1 LKPSCAGS
9 RQIAHAVPLAVSP
22 GAARGDAPSM
32 QCSQCQTENLSDS
45 RFCTQ
50 CGARLD
56 PACPSCGTTNPPTGR
71 FCRQCGTALNGPAR
85 AVPSPAS
92 YTPRHLAEKILTSR
106 SALQGERKQVTVLFA
121 DVKGSMD
128 LAEQVDPEAWHGILD
143 RFFSILADG
152 VHRFEGTVNQFTGD
166 GIMALFGAPIAHEDH
181 ARRAC
186 FAALHLTDSLARYAA
201 QLRRRQGLNFSVRM
215 GINSGEVV
223 VGAIGDDLRL
233 DYTAQGHTV
242 GLAQRMEQL
251 AEPGKVFLAEETA
264 AMVTGFFRLRDLGSF
279 TVKGVREP
287 VRVYELRGVGPL
299 RTRFDVSRA
308 RGFSR
313 FVGRDDETAVLD
325 AALERALIADAQVVG
340 VVGEPGVGKSRLCY
354 ELLQRARAR
363 HLVVYETHGV
373 PHGTMVPFLPVLE
386 LLRAF
391 FGVTEQDGDET
402 ARDKIAGRL
411 VRLDEELGDAAAP
424 PPDGDGDPAAVE
436 NQLLAVVKR
445 WLPGAVRRG
454 PSVRLRDALPLVF
467 EFLGVPDREQPAP
480 RMEPEARQKQLFSI
494 MKHLL
499 HARARREPV
508 VILVEDLQWID
519 GGSAAFLENLVEAL
533 PGTRALLL
541 VNFRPEY
548 AAGWLARPYYQ
559 QIALEPL
566 GPKAIGEMLREL
578 LGTDPSLAGLA
589 ARIRE
594 RTGGNPFFIE
604 EVLQALVESG
614 SLAGTK
620 GAFRLA
626 RPVDQIAIPA
636 TVQAVLAARIDRLG
650 ERDKAVLQTAAVIG
664 KQFSRPVLERIV
676 GLPEPELA
684 AALHALVAAEFL
696 YEEAM
701 YPEAEYVFK
710 HPLTQEVSYRS
721 QLAESR
727 AHVHAAVA
735 RVMEELYADKLDQRA
750 ALLAHHCEGAGELLE
765 AARWSRRAAEWAGA
779 SDPAEAR
786 RHWRKVRALLQT
798 IPESAETRALG
809 LAACTALLN
818 FGWRLGIG
826 AEEAALLFADGKT
839 LADRVR
845 DVHASAL
852 LVSAHGAV
860 EAGAGALDRAHAD
873 NVEALRLAERTDD
886 DGLKLALRNRLVLTH
901 LNTGHLREV
910 LAFADDA
917 LARADE
923 SAARSAELLGYNPY
937 TNFIRLRGLVLAE
950 FGRLAEAA
958 RALDRA
964 LELAREQ
971 GDEELVIWTHLA
983 EVLLAERYGDVPGAL
998 GHARQALEQAERLGT
1013 PYPRAQ
1019 AYCALGA
1026 AHVLAHEWDEAI
1038 AALEPGLSIA
1048 RARRI
1053 GLQFEALMLSTL
1065 ARAHSGRGDHAIART
1080 TADEA
1085 VAAVHRHG
1093 TKLWACS
1100 TQLSLARVL
1109 LAADGAKVREAIE
1122 AALDETLALVLE
1134 TGAES
1139 HRPFI
1144 HVERAALAAAGGDK
1158 AARRKE
1164 LREALR
1170 LFTAMEAPMRVAEVT
1185 AALDA

>member
-1 LKPSCAGS
+1 
-9 RQIAHAVPLAVSP
+9 
-22 GAARGDAPSM
+22 M
-32 QCSQCQTENLSDS
+32 QCPQCQTENLPDS

-56 PACPSCGTTNPPTGR
+56 PACPTCGTSNPPSAR
-71 FCRQCGTALNGPAR
+71 FCRQCGSALSGTAR
-85 AVPSPAS
+85 AAASPAA

-128 LAEQVDPEAWHGILD
+128 LAEQVDPETWHTILD
-143 RFFSILADG
+143 RFFAILADG
-152 VHRFEGTVNQFTGD
+152 VHRFEGTVNQYTGD

-186 FAALHLTDSLARYAA
+186 FAALHLTDALARYAA

-215 GINSGEVV
+215 GLNSGEVI

-251 AEPGKVFLAEETA
+251 AEPGKAYLTETTA
-264 AMVTGFFRLRDLGSF
+264 ALVTGFFRLRDLGSF

-287 VRVYELRGVGPL
+287 IRVYELRGVGPL
-299 RTRFDVSRA
+299 RTRLDVSRA

-313 FVGRDDETAVLD
+313 FVGREAETALLD
-325 AALERALIADAQVVG
+325 EALERSLAGDAQVVSI
-340 VVGEPGVGKSRLCY
+340 VGDPGVGKSRLCY
-354 ELLQRARAR
+354 ELLQQARAR
-363 HLVVYETHGV
+363 RLAVYETHGV

-391 FGVTEQDGDET
+391 FGVTEQDSDET

-411 VRLDEELGDAAAP
+411 VRLDEELGNTSAASA
-424 PPDGDGDPAAVE
+424 DGEGDPE

-445 WLPGAVRRG
+445 WLPGVGRRG
-454 PSVRLRDALPLVF
+454 ETGVRLRDALPLVF
-467 EFLGVPDREQPAP
+467 EFLGVPDREQAAP
-480 RMEPEARQKQLFSI
+480 RMEPETRQKQLFAI

-519 GGSAAFLENLVEAL
+519 GGSAAFLENLVDVL
-533 PGTRALLL
+533 PGTRTLLL

-548 AAGWLARPYYQ
+548 PAGWLVQPYHRQ
-559 QIALEPL
+559 LALEPL
-566 GPKAIGEMLREL
+566 GPEAIGEMLREL

-589 ARIRE
+589 ARVRE

-620 GAFRLA
+620 GAYRLA
-626 RPVDQIAIPA
+626 RPVDQVAIPA

-664 KQFSRPVLERIV
+664 KHFSRPVLERVV
-676 GLPEPELA
+676 GLAEPELA
-684 AALHALVAAEFL
+684 SALQALIGAEFL

-701 YPEAEYVFK
+701 YPEAEYAFK
-710 HPLTQEVSYRS
+710 HPLTQEVAYRS

-727 AHVHAAVA
+727 AHIHAAVA

-750 ALLAHHCEGAGELLE
+750 ALLAHHREGAGELLP
-765 AARWSRRAAEWAGA
+765 AARWSRRAAEWTGT

-786 RHWRKVRALLQT
+786 RHWRKARALLQS
-798 IPESAETRALG
+798 IADSAETRALG

-818 FGWRLGIG
+818 LGWRLGIG
-826 AEEAALLFADGKT
+826 AEEAAVLYADGKA
-839 LADRVR
+839 LAEQVR
-845 DVHASAL
+845 DLHATAL
-852 LVSAHGAV
+852 LVSAHAAV
-860 EAGAGALDRAHAD
+860 EAGAGDLERAHAH
-873 NVEALRLAERTDD
+873 NVEALELAERTDD
-886 DGLKLALRNRLVLTH
+886 EGLKLALRNRLVLTH
-901 LNTGHLREV
+901 LSIGHLREV
-910 LAFADDA
+910 LTFADDA
-917 LARADE
+917 LARASE
-923 SAARSAELLGYNPY
+923 GPPRSVELLGYNPY
-937 TNFIRLRGLVLAE
+937 TNFMRLRGLVLAE

-958 RALDRA
+958 RDLDRA

-983 EVLLAERYGDVPGAL
+983 EVLLAERYGDAPGAL
-998 GHARQALEQAERLGT
+998 AHARQAVELAERIGT

-1026 AHVLAHEWDEAI
+1026 AHLLAGDWNGAAAAI
-1038 AALEPGLSIA
+1038 EPGLSIT

-1053 GLQFEALMLSTL
+1053 GLQFEALMLAML
-1065 ARAHSGRGDHAIART
+1065 ARARSAQGDHALARA
-1080 TADEA
+1080 TADEG
-1085 VAAVHRHG
+1085 VAAVRRHG
-1093 TKLWACS
+1093 TKLWAC
-1100 TQLSLARVL
+1100 TAQLALAEVL
-1109 LAADGAKVREAIE
+1109 LAGEGAAAREAIA
-1122 AALDETLALVLE
+1122 AALDETDALVVE
-1134 TGAES
+1134 MGAES

-1144 HVERAALAAAGGDK
+1144 HVERAALAKAIGDK
-1158 AARRKE
+1158 AGRRRE
-1164 LREALR
+1164 LRRAQE
-1170 LFTAMEAPMRVAEVT
+1170 LFTAMGATVRAAAVA
-1185 AALDA
+1185 AALDR